1 MKKTEIHIE
10 DTCGASLSPNIIKTG
25 EDALVFIDALRTSN
39 TIIALI
45 RSGVAKVIPVSGVDE
60 ARKMREEKKEDD
72 VIFAG
77 ERGGEKLDFCDYGN
91 SPVEIIADREKIKG
105 KTAVVTTTNFTE
117 VFERYKECDC
127 FKMVGSLLNLEGVKD
142 IVSSGRFRNVFL
154 IPAGRKGKPA
164 PEDEETAL
172 YMKDYLDGKIGSEKA
187 TDSLADAYHGSESG
201 SNLRNLG
208 YGGDVE
214 LCLRMNRM
222 DVVPVF
228 KGGYFTRRDDHGR

>member
-10 DTCGASLSPNIIKTG
+10 STGSASLSPDIGRSG

-39 TIIALI
+39 TIIALLH
-45 RSGVAKVIPVSGVDE
+45 SGVAKVIPVSGVDE
-60 ARKMREEKKEDD
+60 ARKMREEKKEDN

-91 SPVEIIADREKIKG
+91 SPAEIIADREKIKG

-117 VFERYKECDC
+117 IFERYKKYDC

-142 IVSSGRFRNVFL
+142 IASSGRFKNVFL
-154 IPAGRKGKPA
+154 IPAGRRGEPA

-172 YMKDYLDGKIGSEKA
+172 YIKDYLEGEVRMKKTSGS
-187 TDSLADAYHGSESG
+187 LLDAYRGSESG
-201 SNLRNLG
+201 SNLRKLG
-208 YGGDVE
+208 YGDDVE
-214 LCLRMNRM
+214 LCLRMNHT
-222 DVVPVF
+222 DIVPVF
-228 KGGYFTRRDDHGR
+228 KDGYFTKCDDHGK